1 MTPQEPDD
9 DRDALSGLLRRWT
22 APVVPEGM
30 DESVL
35 AAFRKQ
41 TRPAPWWSPFL
52 ATSVRVPIPVAL
64 AVMLALLVTTALAF
78 RRPPAAAEIPPA
90 VPEATQSARTGEPP
104 MVTSTS
110 LAGFRPVDEVTATVV
125 AEAKAVRP

>member
-1 MTPQEPDD
+1 VIPHEPDD
-9 DRDALSGLLRRWT
+9 DRDEALSGLLRRWS

-30 DESVL
+30 DDKVL

-41 TRPAPWWSPFL
+41 AGRAPWWSPFV
-52 ATSVRVPIPVAL
+52 ATSVRVPLPIAL

-78 RRPPAAAEIPPA
+78 RRPPAAAGMPA
-90 VPEATQSARTGEPP
+90 SATVQSARTAEPP